1 MWWVKVIKSNNQN
14 LYYIVFTGSN
24 LFYLFDFSS
33 PYTNTPI
40 QKSIHSTQLS
50 PLLSLSQFQELSLL
64 PSPVSAHEAML
75 TLSLVFFLFLF
86 LIFTRAHKAEEWR
99 MTTWWRP
106 VSAGIRPYR
115 SKLAR
120 IQKPKK
126 KNDMARMCIQQH
138 CTPHQCMLGAGG
150 VALEP
155 HPCFLDSR
163 WKFDKTLNL
172 EFKLVKE
179 NMAWLTD
186 LDM

>member
-64 PSPVSAHEAML
+64 PSPVSAHEEML
-75 TLSLVFFLFLF
+75 TLSLLFFLFLF

-106 VSAGIRPYR
+106 VSARIGPYR
-115 SKLAR
+115 SKSAR
-120 IQKPKK
+120 IRKPKKKKK

-138 CTPHQCMLGAGG
+138 CTPHQCMLVRVG
-150 VALEP
+150 
-155 HPCFLDSR
+155 
-163 WKFDKTLNL
+163 
-172 EFKLVKE
+172 
-179 NMAWLTD
+179 
-186 LDM
+186 